1 MVTIY
6 LVTGPPASGKTT
18 WVRERAQPGD
28 ITIDYDTIAEALA
41 TATDPRRP
49 TPQVR
54 KVTKAARQ
62 AAIDAALTLT
72 DCDVYLIHAMPS
84 QALITRYERAG
95 AHIIT
100 IDPGPD
106 VVLARCKAERPW
118 RMAQA
123 AKEWYAQQTASV
135 TPANTAATSD
145 LSRQW

>member
-1 MVTIY
+1 MTLY
-6 LVTGPPASGKTT
+6 LVIGPPASGKTT
-18 WVRERAQPGD
+18 WVRQHAQPGD

-41 TATDPRRP
+41 TTTDPRRP

-84 QALITRYERAG
+84 QALIDRYQRAG

-106 VVLARCKAERPW
+106 VVLARCKTERPW
-118 RMAQA
+118 QMAQA
-123 AKEWYAQQTASV
+123 AKEWYAQQTAKV